1 MTDINKYRSVAL
13 SNDTFAKLERISKK
27 VAPVKLSIAKTIEVL
42 VKKYKLKE
50 IHLSLMKQ
58 PEFAFF
64 GIHPL
69 VVNFFFF

>member
-42 VKKYKLKE
+42 VKKYKLKF
-50 IHLSLMKQ
+50 IYLFQK
-58 PEFAFF
+58 
-64 GIHPL
+64 
-69 VVNFFFF
+69 V